1 MYKGFLLSNMIS
13 LLNFKLYLAFASA
26 VRQIELGEDSKHF
39 INGDTI
45 SAVLALL
52 LVHPLDTLK

>member
-1 MYKGFLLSNMIS
+1 MYKGFFLSNIIS
-13 LLNFKLYLAFASA
+13 LVHFNFYLAFASA
-26 VRQIELGEDSKHF
+26 ASRVDFGSEGNNY

-45 SAVLALL
+45 AAVSALI